1 MPSPFKGPALKHALV
16 CKCTWKPALPGR
28 VRVTLSFGRLS
39 GETLQLSVRTCMWGF
54 SLSCLP
60 VRVPSHCLLVHVPTL
75 QPPDSVHSMRSLPP
89 PPEVPVPASLATRQM
104 TAFILQ
110 GAFAPACRSNT
121 FKMKKQGPFM
131 RLHPPPPQAKA
142 SPLSCSEDML
152 SCPVTWNGYPEPPPL
167 HFSHLPL

>member
-1 MPSPFKGPALKHALV
+1 M
-16 CKCTWKPALPGR
+16 
-28 VRVTLSFGRLS
+28 TLSFGKLS
-39 GETLQLSVRTCMWGF
+39 GETLQLSVRTCVWGF
-54 SLSCLP
+54 SLPCLP
-60 VRVPSHCLLVHVPTL
+60 IRAPSHCLLVPVPA
-75 QPPDSVHSMRSLPP
+75 PPAPRQRSFYKEPSPP
-89 PPEVPVPASLATRQM
+89 LPEVPVPASPATRQM

-121 FKMKKQGPFM
+121 FEMKKQGPFM

-142 SPLSCSEDML
+142 SPLSCSRDTL

>member
-28 VRVTLSFGRLS
+28 VRVTLSFGKLS
-39 GETLQLSVRTCMWGF
+39 GATKHQNMHVGLL

-60 VRVPSHCLLVHVPTL
+60 IRVPSHCLLVHVPTP
-75 QPPDSVHSMRSLPP
+75 QPPDSVHSMRSLHPP
-89 PPEVPVPASLATRQM
+89 LPEVPVPASPATRQM

-110 GAFAPACRSNT
+110 GAFTPACRSNT
-121 FKMKKQGPFM
+121 FKMKKRGPFM